1 MNVWYACPTQFTDQ
15 SQEPKQTS
23 VSVDTVALPDAYD
36 DRIEQCRK
44 KFIPKSPNSL
54 SESQIE
60 TSNCTAQNRIGVNCS
75 ITNQTVTT
83 TINNTAAAAA
93 TPTPSFNCSL
103 TLIALNSTEYERVDN
118 HTILYQGRPVKIVTR
133 DHLDRPVICIN
144 LTNNGTLLVN
154 GTRLA
159 TPLAFVVLT
168 YIGSSLSI
176 LGSTAI
182 LLTYSI
188 FRELRSLPSMI
199 LMNLAAAF
207 LVSNL
212 LVLLYG
218 ASSVALFTRE
228 GTATMAILLHF
239 FMLSRFSWMSLMAFE
254 TCRVFG
260 LADKLQSD
268 ISKKAKIILLMVYL
282 VIGWG
287 LPLAITAITIIVNY
301 TTDGLVLY
309 GETSNGSVGPPWINH
324 PASAAVAFL
333 APIVLALLFNAA
345 AFIAS
350 GVLLCKT
357 VVSKKSV
364 GSGKGENLRY
374 FRVIVAL
381 FTVMHM
387 GLTWLFGFLALIGEL
402 SWAWYPF
409 IILNSSQALW
419 IAATFLLTKKV
430 INLYISGF
438 NSHKLKSEETQISKQ
453 KLNGN
458 SSHNS

>member
-1 MNVWYACPTQFTDQ
+1 MVQRIQY
-15 SQEPKQTS
+15 
-23 VSVDTVALPDAYD
+23 TVRVYCEKNKYYD
-36 DRIEQCRK
+36 PRIQRCRRTVIVNL
-44 KFIPKSPNSL
+44 IP
-54 SESQIE
+54 IE
-60 TSNCTAQNRIGVNCS
+60 TSNCTALNKIGVNCS
-75 ITNQTVTT
+75 ITNQTVNT
-83 TINNTAAAAA
+83 TINNTAAAA

-118 HTILYQGRPVKIVTR
+118 HTILYQGRPVKIITR

-188 FRELRSLPSMI
+188 FRELRSLPSKI

-207 LVSNL
+207 LISDL

-218 ASSVALFTRE
+218 ASSAALFTRE

-260 LADKLQSD
+260 LAVKLQSD
-268 ISKKAKIILLMVYL
+268 ISKKSKTILLVVYL

-333 APIVLALLFNAA
+333 APIVLALMFNAA

-350 GVLLCKT
+350 GVLLCKA
-357 VVSKKSV
+357 VLSKKSIT
-364 GSGKGENLRY
+364 GKSENLRY

-381 FTVMHM
+381 FTVM

-419 IAATFLLTKKV
+419 IAATFLLTKK
-430 INLYISGF
+430 IIKLYISLF
-438 NSHKLKSEETQISKQ
+438 ECRKLKTQTSELQIQ
-453 KLNGN
+453 
-458 SSHNS
+458 

>member
-1 MNVWYACPTQFTDQ
+1 MCLCHAACIGLAVHAGSSNACIPYFFFHAAFAFNRFLDVTGTG
-15 SQEPKQTS
+15 SIRQTIQY
-23 VSVDTVALPDAYD
+23 TVRVYCYHDEAYD
-36 DRIEQCRK
+36 DRIERCRK
-44 KFIPKSPNSL
+44 KFSPNSFV
-54 SESQIE
+54 E
-60 TSNCTAQNRIGVNCS
+60 TSNCTGHNTIGVNCS
-75 ITNQTVTT
+75 ITNQTVNT

-118 HTILYQGRPVKIVTR
+118 HTILYQGRPVEIVTR

-154 GTRLA
+154 GTHLA
-159 TPLAFVVLT
+159 TPLVFVVLT

-188 FRELRSLPSMI
+188 FREFRSLPSKI
-199 LMNLAAAF
+199 LMNLATAF
-207 LVSNL
+207 LVSDL

-218 ASSVALFTRE
+218 ASSAALFTRE
-228 GTATMAILLHF
+228 GTATMATLLHF

-268 ISKKAKIILLMVYL
+268 ISKKAKTILLVVYL

-287 LPLAITAITIIVNY
+287 LPLAITIIVNY
-301 TTDGLVLY
+301 TTDGLV
-309 GETSNGSVGPPWINH
+309 
-324 PASAAVAFL
+324 
-333 APIVLALLFNAA
+333 
-345 AFIAS
+345 
-350 GVLLCKT
+350 
-357 VVSKKSV
+357 
-364 GSGKGENLRY
+364 
-374 FRVIVAL
+374 
-381 FTVMHM
+381 
-387 GLTWLFGFLALIGEL
+387 FGFLALIGEL
-402 SWAWYPF
+402 SWAWYLF

-438 NSHKLKSEETQISKQ
+438 NSHKLKSEETQQ